1 VQLPGADRAVVDPA
15 KVRDYLLSPEH
26 PVGRGKARFFSALGF
41 TRAAWPALQRVLLE
55 LAVRGDAIPG
65 QQSPHGQKYEIRDN
79 IVGPTG
85 REAHIVTV
93 WIVLTDEDFPRLVTA
108 YPGDAR

>member
-26 PVGRGKARFFSALGF
+26 PVGRAKARFFATFGF
-41 TRAAWPALQRVLLE
+41 TRATWPVLQRALLD
-55 LAVRGDAIPG
+55 LAVRGDARPG
-65 QQSPHGQKYEIRDN
+65 QQSPHGQKYEIRDVV
-79 IVGPTG
+79 VGPTG

-93 WIVLTDEDFPRLVTA
+93 WIVLNGEDFPRLVTA
-108 YPGDAR
+108 YPGGAR